1 VSINP
6 FDDDDGSSFVLLDDH
21 EQYLL
26 WPAASMFQ
34 PASGPGC
41 ASGLHRTELDRYTAG
56 KFTTEAGRGPG
67 ADSVNPGFVG
77 GIGWSLMT
85 AHFR

>member
-6 FDDDDGSSFVLLDDH
+6 FDDGGTSFVWGDEEAQHNFLA
-21 EQYLL
+21 
-26 WPAASMFQ
+26 AASVSQ

-41 ASGLHRTELDRYTAG
+41 ASGLNRTELDRYTAG

-67 ADSVNPGFVG
+67 L
-77 GIGWSLMT
+77 I
-85 AHFR
+85 R